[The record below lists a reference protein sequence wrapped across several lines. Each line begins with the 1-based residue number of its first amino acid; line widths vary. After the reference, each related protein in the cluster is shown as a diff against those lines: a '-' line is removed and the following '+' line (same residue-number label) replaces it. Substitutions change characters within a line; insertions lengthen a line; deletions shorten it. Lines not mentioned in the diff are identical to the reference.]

1 MNKHV
6 LFRAASIG
14 MLLSLRIHG
23 VCLAQTV
30 DREFVQNQLGFA
42 THQLMSMADAL
53 GSTNKIP
60 RSVKDDSIHLRSIG
74 DWTSGFFPGSLWY
87 VYEYSRDPA
96 VKAKAEWFT
105 HILEANQKKKGTHDL
120 GFMMNCSYGNGLR
133 LAQNSDYAHILV
145 QTTQTLCE
153 RFNPTI
159 GCIRSWDFG
168 SWKFPVIIDNMMNLE
183 LLFWATKATGDQS
196 YYKKAVSHA
205 NTTMANHFRTDQST
219 WHVIDYD
226 PDTGKVRGRH
236 THQGQ
241 SDESAWAR
249 GQSWGLYGFTMCYR
263 ETGDPAYLK
272 QAEAIAKLILFHS
285 NLPSDMIP
293 YWDYDAEDIPNEPRD
308 ASAAAITC
316 SSFLDLY
323 RLTHKTIY
331 LKVADQILLSLS
343 SPEYRAKKVGDNH
356 HFILRHSVGS
366 KPKKSE
372 VNTPI
377 NYADYYY
384 VESLMRRLALLKNE

>member
-1 MNKHV
+1 MIKHV
-6 LFRAASIG
+6 TMRAVILT
-14 MLLSLRIHG
+14 LLLAPACQHA
-23 VCLAQTV
+23 CTAQTV
-30 DREFVQNQLGFA
+30 DLDFVQAQLGFA
-42 THQLMSMADAL
+42 KNQLMSMADAL
-53 GSTNKIP
+53 GESNRIP
-60 RSVKDDSIHLRSIG
+60 RSVKDDKIHLRSIG

-87 VYEYSRDPA
+87 AYEYSRDPV
-96 VKAKAEWFT
+96 VKTKAEWFT
-105 HILEANQKKKGTHDL
+105 HILEANKKKKGTHDL
-120 GFMMNCSYGNGLR
+120 GFMMYCSYGNGLR
-133 LAQNSDYAHILV
+133 LTANSAYPEILI
-145 QTTQTLCE
+145 QTTKTLCN

-205 NTTMANHFRTDQST
+205 KTTMANHFRPDQST

-249 GQSWGLYGFTMCYR
+249 GQSWGLYGFTLCYR
-263 ETGDPAYLK
+263 ETGDPAYLE
-272 QAEAIAKLILFHS
+272 QAEAIAKLILFHP
-285 NLPSDMIP
+285 NLPADMIP
-293 YWDYDAEDIPNEPRD
+293 YWDYDAKDIPNEPRD
-308 ASAAAITC
+308 ASAGAIIC

-323 RLTHKTIY
+323 RLTQKTIY

-343 SPEYRAKKVGDNH
+343 SPQYRAQNVGDNH
-356 HFILRHSVGS
+356 HFILKHSVGS
-366 KPKKSE
+366 KPKTSE
-372 VNTPI
+372 VDTPI

-384 VESLMRRLALLKNE
+384 VEALMRRLALLKR